1 MEERRK
7 EVLSENRHCS
17 IKKVKVRTSLV
28 VFIEMLL
35 KPSRISN
42 QEVVTKLRMRIW
54 CGEHN
59 LSIKFGPLVN

>member
-1 MEERRK
+1 VCTPSRAPPTK
-7 EVLSENRHCS
+7 ALFN
-17 IKKVKVRTSLV
+17 KKVKVRTSLV

-35 KPSRISN
+35 KPSRISE